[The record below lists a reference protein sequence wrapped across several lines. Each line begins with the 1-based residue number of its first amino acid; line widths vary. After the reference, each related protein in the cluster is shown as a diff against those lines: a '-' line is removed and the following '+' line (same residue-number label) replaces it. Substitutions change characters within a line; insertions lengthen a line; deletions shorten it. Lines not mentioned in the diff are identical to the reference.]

1 MPSKTTTKAKGN
13 RATAVRERR
22 GRQKK
27 ALARRPPITG
37 DIPDREAGSQAY
49 VFRLFVSGQTGKS
62 TRAINN
68 IKSICEAYFPG
79 QYQLEVVDVYQQPQL
94 ARGEQ
99 IVALPT
105 LLKKAPGKLK
115 RILGD
120 LGNSAEFMTKLK

>member
-1 MPSKTTTKAKGN
+1 MPSKRTSKAKRN
-13 RATAVRERR
+13 RAATVRERR
-22 GRQKK
+22 ARQKK
-27 ALARRPPITG
+27 TTQQPAITG
-37 DIPDREAGSQAY
+37 DVPVVETGSQAY

-94 ARGEQ
+94 AKGEQ

-120 LGNSAEFMTKLK
+120 LGDSAEFMTKLR

>member
-1 MPSKTTTKAKGN
+1 MGHTFD
-13 RATAVRERR
+13 
-22 GRQKK
+22 Q
-27 ALARRPPITG
+27 
-37 DIPDREAGSQAY
+37 EASSEAY
-49 VFRLFVSGQTGKS
+49 IFRLFVSGQTAKS
-62 TRAINN
+62 ARAIDN
-68 IKSICEAYFPG
+68 IKRICEAYFPG

-120 LGNSAEFMTKLK
+120 LGNSQEFMTKLR